1 MFCQNC
7 GAAIEPGV
15 KFCPNCGT
23 TCDVQ
28 PAANTAPAAEPTVV
42 QPAAPSPAQQS
53 AYAAPAYPQP
63 AAPVGSHPYHELGG
77 FLQFLAIMYSYIVP
91 VILILGAIG
100 VLGKLVGIGFFNGKI
115 IANLI
120 LTLANSGISAWFSIR
135 IGKQIRQKNT
145 SFLETYQQ
153 MAIVNVV
160 CSFLITLVGQG
171 FFNAIG
177 TLIGT
182 ALGCFLLNLY
192 YVKSVRVRT
201 YMGTDEYLKKSLFN
215 KNTQAPASADGSQ
228 NTL

>member
-1 MFCQNC
+1 MGIKNVASKAGLFLR
-7 GAAIEPGV
+7 
-15 KFCPNCGT
+15 KH
-23 TCDVQ
+23 
-28 PAANTAPAAEPTVV
+28 
-42 QPAAPSPAQQS
+42 SP
-53 AYAAPAYPQP
+53 
-63 AAPVGSHPYHELGG
+63 E
-77 FLQFLAIMYSYIVP
+77 
-91 VILILGAIG
+91 ILGAIG

-120 LTLANSGISAWFSIR
+120 LTLANSGISAWFCFR

-145 SFLETYQQ
+145 AFLETYQQ

-160 CSFLITLVGQG
+160 CSFLITLIGQG
-171 FFNAIG
+171 LFKSIS

-192 YVKSVRVRT
+192 YVNSVRVRT

-215 KNTQAPASADGSQ
+215 KNTQAPAPADGSQ